1 MAPTSDLH
9 EILSRDGFVIIP
21 DFLSATSLETLRSAA
36 ENANKLAL
44 DGKWPF
50 LRTMPKQFP
59 PWSSDPSNGI
69 WGIQHIMH
77 PDLPGHEVFAAN
89 YFSDELITVVTQ
101 IMECT
106 EDQLIMELYNM
117 LIGTM
122 QDFELRWHRDD
133 IPDTATVAE
142 EEARLCRDR
151 DQMRHYAHAQWNIA
165 LYDDE
170 CLVVVPGSHRRARTE
185 VERAATPKV
194 PELPGMTVVKLK
206 AGSAVFYDHNILHR
220 GVYPGKKRRATLH
233 GTVGM
238 LGTEME
244 RARVILQ
251 HGVGNWVRR
260 SDFSG
265 LKQNA
270 ARAEMMRKKL
280 VAMDDAR
287 EGKDVGF
294 SLQG

>member
-1 MAPTSDLH
+1 MAPVSNLH
-9 EILSRDGFVIIP
+9 ETLSRDGFVVIP
-21 DFLSATSLETLRSAA
+21 DFLSASSLATLRSAA
-36 ENANKLAL
+36 EMVIAFAL

-69 WGIQHIMH
+69 WGIEHILH

-89 YFSDELITVVTQ
+89 YFSDELIAVVTQ
-101 IMECT
+101 IMECP
-106 EDQLIMELYNM
+106 EDQLVMELYNM
-117 LIGTM
+117 LVGTT

-133 IPDTATVAE
+133 ILDTATIAE
-142 EEARLCRDR
+142 EEARLCRDSN
-151 DQMRHYAHAQWNIA
+151 QMRDYAHAQWNIA

-185 VERAATPKV
+185 AERAAAPNAPHLPDMKV
-194 PELPGMTVVKLK
+194 VELK

-220 GVYPGKKRRATLH
+220 GVYAGGKKRATLH
-233 GTVGM
+233 GAVGM
-238 LGTEME
+238 LGTEQE

-251 HGVGNWVRR
+251 HGVGDWIRR

-265 LKQNA
+265 LKQHA
-270 ARAEMMRKKL
+270 ARAEGMRKRL
-280 VAMDDAR
+280 IAMDDAR

-294 SLQG
+294 SLQE